1 MGLITENYV
10 SKSTGIALPKAY
22 AVLKNLIIESDNSA
36 RAIFAIQAS
45 RENAET
51 YNALDKV
58 EVEFI
63 WDRKSNPVRMA
74 YAVAKK
80 NEYCILY
87 EWDDDIVIPEEIKE
101 AMANAGVEGEEK
113 VGFFRRLFGRKKQ
126 NEELTSGEDSNN
138 ITTEREAEAISQ
150 G

>member
-10 SKSTGIALPKAY
+10 SKSTGITLPKAY

-45 RENAET
+45 RKNAET

-101 AMANAGVEGEEK
+101 AMENLEGEEK
-113 VGFFRRLFGRKKQ
+113 VSFFRRLFGRRKKQ